1 MTKGKMCLFIVFIL
15 FFTLRASSQLYY
27 TKNGDISFFS
37 KGVLQNIEAD
47 NNQVISVL
55 NTQTGS
61 LQFSLLNNAF
71 EFEKAKMQQDFND
84 NYIESDKY
92 PRSSFKG
99 NITNLQAVNFSRDG
113 TYNVNVTGDLS
124 IHGVTKHLSTP
135 ATITI
140 KNGNISGKA
149 VFHILVKDYNIDI
162 PTIVSKKIAENIEV
176 RVNCTYQPK

>member
-1 MTKGKMCLFIVFIL
+1 MTKGKVCLFIVFSFL
-15 FFTLRASSQLYY
+15 AMRASSQLYY

-37 KGVLQNIEAD
+37 KSVLQNIEAD

-55 NTQTGS
+55 NTQTGA

-71 EFEKAKMQQDFND
+71 QFEKAKMQEDFND

-92 PRSSFKG
+92 PRSFFKG
-99 NITNLQAVNFSRDG
+99 NITNLQAVNFSQDG
-113 TYNVNVTGDLS
+113 TYNVNVIGDLT
-124 IHGVTKHLSTP
+124 IHGVTKHISTP

-140 KNGNISGKA
+140 KNGNISGKS

-162 PTIVSKKIAENIEV
+162 PTIVSKKVADNIEV

>member
-1 MTKGKMCLFIVFIL
+1 MNKGKTCFFIVFL
-15 FFTLRASSQLYY
+15 FLAMRASSQLYY

-37 KGVLQNIEAD
+37 KSVLQNIEAD

-61 LQFSLLNNAF
+61 MQFSLLNNAF
-71 EFEKAKMQQDFND
+71 EFEKAKMQEDFND

-92 PRSSFKG
+92 PRSFFKG
-99 NITNLQAVNFSRDG
+99 NITNLQAVNFGQDG
-113 TYNVNVTGDLS
+113 TYNVNVSGDLT
-124 IHGVTKHLSTP
+124 IHGVTKQIETP
-135 ATITI
+135 ATINI

-149 VFHILVKDYNIDI
+149 VFHIHVKDYNIDI
-162 PTIVSKKIAENIEV
+162 PTIVSKKIAENIEI